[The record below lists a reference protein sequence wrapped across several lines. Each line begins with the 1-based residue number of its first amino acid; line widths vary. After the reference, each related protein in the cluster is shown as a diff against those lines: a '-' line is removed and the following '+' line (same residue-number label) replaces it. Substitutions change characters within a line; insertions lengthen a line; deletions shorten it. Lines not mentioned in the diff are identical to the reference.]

1 MNSAHRWVAIAT
13 GTLAS
18 LAFTRLLFLS
28 YPPGKWQQLSKR
40 TRICP

>member
-1 MNSAHRWVAIAT
+1 MNTRQWVAIAT

-18 LAFTRLLFLS
+18 LAFARLLFLS
-28 YPPGKWQQLSKR
+28 YPPDKWERLCKH

>member
-28 YPPGKWQQLSKR
+28 YPPGKWQQLSKLLQ
-40 TRICP
+40 